1 MGRRTWIWIVAA
13 VAVIAVLAWAWI
25 DGGKQPKRWIEE
37 PVELPEGVA

>member
-1 MGRRTWIWIVAA
+1 MAA

>member
-1 MGRRTWIWIVAA
+1 MGRKAWIWILAA

-25 DGGKQPKRWIEE
+25 DGGKQPQRMIEE